1 MLRVATAHQTGIV
14 TALSRAGVLTQH
26 CAEVVV
32 PSITV
37 LGALIAGL
45 LLFIETFGAARTL
58 DRTPKT
64 QEQYHPYDQKKEK
77 DVCCFK
83 LHVYTL

>member
-1 MLRVATAHQTGIV
+1 MYSLRQIWLQALT
-14 TALSRAGVLTQH
+14 LSRAGVLAKH
-26 CAEVVV
+26 RAEVVV

-37 LGALIAGL
+37 LGTLITGP
-45 LLFIETFGAARTL
+45 LLFIETFGSSARTL

-64 QEQYHPYDQKKEK
+64 QEQYYPYDQKKEK